1 MALNYNWQ
9 LIAEAGGSL
18 NGNTCNLRLYAKL
31 LWQSVSNNQS
41 GVAYESRL
49 YYGGSYFNTGSPS
62 SKSIAGTGVSGQ
74 SADASGNYNGGETTL
89 YTVSGTVTHNTNGN
103 ANISANASVNFG
115 PWGYSNSVSGSASLP
130 KINRVAVTNSVTGSD
145 IEQEFKVNY
154 TKYVNNY
161 QYKLRISI
169 PNVIALETIDYN
181 TSGEQFTLSQSTI
194 ENLYSRFTTTN
205 TFNLGFAVE
214 TWNGNTKLSAGNEKI
229 ISCKITG
236 NTPIFTDFEYND
248 INPTTLALTG
258 NSKYN
263 INGYSTIRV
272 LISQT
277 NKAIA
282 QKGATM
288 VKYQLMIG
296 SETKEIA
303 YSDTDDVYI
312 DLPNASIGEYKVY
325 AIDSRNNSTL
335 VTKLS
340 LKNIEYKP
348 LYIDKANS
356 NTERDEGGIGE
367 NVTLNYRGTI
377 WNDSFGQVNNAITIA
392 KYEFKKVSDN
402 VWITGTTNIT
412 PTISENS
419 LSFSGL
425 IRSNET
431 GYIFPVQDSYN
442 FRITLQDKLSTTIVE
457 LTPLPSGTPNISL
470 NKNGVGIMCD
480 YDENLGGDLQ
490 VGGEIFINSKKDEYS
505 TSEVKTNKVW
515 INGKPIYRKC
525 FYVSSFPNN
534 TSIWVATGISNIE
547 QVTYTG
553 GYGQN
558 TNEVIVINSAYN
570 TSYIDSLIY
579 ERAGT
584 NAGKIRVHTISNRSA
599 YSGYIWIEYTKTTD

>member
-9 LIAEAGGSL
+9 LIAEAGGTL
-18 NGNTCNLRLYAKL
+18 NGNTCNLRLYAKI
-31 LWQSVSNNQS
+31 LWQSVPNNQS

-62 SKSIAGTGVSGQ
+62 SKSIVGTGVSGQ

-89 YTVSGTVTHNTNGN
+89 YTVSGTVTHDTNGN
-103 ANISANASVNFG
+103 ANVSANASVNFG
-115 PWGYSNSVSGSASLP
+115 PWGYSNSVSGSESLP
-130 KINRVAVTNSVTGSD
+130 KINRVAITNSVTGSD

-161 QYKLRISI
+161 QYKLRITI
-169 PNVIALETIDYN
+169 PNVKNLETINYN
-181 TSGEQFTLSQSTI
+181 TSGQSFTLSQSTI
-194 ENLYSRFTTTN
+194 EELYNRYTTTN

-214 TWNGNTKLSAGNEKI
+214 TWNGNTKLSGGNEKVV
-229 ISCKITG
+229 SCKITG
-236 NTPIFTDFEYND
+236 ATPIFTDFDYND
-248 INPTTLALTG
+248 INSTTLALTG

-272 LISQT
+272 LISQS

-296 SETKEIA
+296 TETKEIA
-303 YSDTDDVYI
+303 YSDDSDVYL

-340 LKNIEYKP
+340 LRNINYEP
-348 LYIDKANS
+348 IYIDRGNS
-356 NTERDEGGIGE
+356 NTERDDGGIGE

-377 WNDSFGQVNNAITIA
+377 WNDNFGQVNNAITVS
-392 KYEFKKVSDN
+392 KYEFKKVNDSQ
-402 VWITGTTNIT
+402 WITGTTNIT
-412 PTISENS
+412 PTILENS

-480 YDENLGGDLQ
+480 YDESLGGLLQ
-490 VGGEIFINSKKDEYS
+490 VGGKIIGEDIYS
-505 TSEVKTNKVW
+505 TTNEILTNKKY
-515 INGKPIYRKC
+515 NGKSVYR
-525 FYVSSFPNN
+525 
-534 TSIWVATGISNIE
+534 
-547 QVTYTG
+547 
-553 GYGQN
+553 
-558 TNEVIVINSAYN
+558 
-570 TSYIDSLIY
+570 SYIDFSHSSTGTYTYNHNLGIETVVSINAKCTVSNQTISSHGY
-579 ERAGT
+579 RQMPMVNTSNGYMFGIDTIKTNSITT
-584 NAGKIRVHTISNRSA
+584 NAVGWSNNHA
-599 YSGYIWIEYTKTTD
+599 YIWLEYTKTTS

>member
-1 MALNYNWQ
+1 MATLNYNWQ

-18 NGNTCNLRLYAKL
+18 NGNACNLRLYAKI
-31 LWQSVSNNQS
+31 LWQSVPNNQS

-62 SKSIAGTGVSGQ
+62 SKSIVATGVSGQ
-74 SADASGNYNGGETTL
+74 SADASGTYNGGETTL
-89 YTVSGTVTHNTNGN
+89 YTVSGTVNHDTNGN
-103 ANISANASVNFG
+103 ANVSANATAVFG
-115 PWGYSNSVSGSASLP
+115 PWSYSNSVTGYASLP

-169 PNVIALETIDYN
+169 PAVIALETIDYN
-181 TSGEQFTLSQSTI
+181 TSDEAFTLSQSTI
-194 ENLYSRFTTTN
+194 EALYQRYTTTN

-214 TWNGNTKLSAGNEKI
+214 TWNGNTRLSTGNEKT

-236 NTPIFTDFEYND
+236 NTPIFTDFDYND

-272 LISQT
+272 LISQA
-277 NKAIA
+277 NKAVA

-288 VKYQLMIG
+288 SKYQLMIG
-296 SETKEIA
+296 NETKEIA
-303 YSDTDDVYI
+303 YSDDSDVYI

-325 AIDSRNNSTL
+325 AIDSRQNSTL

-340 LKNIEYKP
+340 LQNINYEP
-348 LYIDKANS
+348 LYIDRANS
-356 NTERDEGGIGE
+356 KTERDDGGIGE
-367 NVTLNYRGTI
+367 NVTLSYQGGI
-377 WNDSFGQVNNAITIA
+377 WNSSFGQVNNSITLA
-392 KYEFKKVSDN
+392 KYEFKKVSDSE
-402 VWITGTTNIT
+402 WITGSTNIT
-412 PTISENS
+412 PTVSENN
-419 LSFSGL
+419 LSFNGL

-442 FRITLQDKLSTTIVE
+442 FRITLQDKLSTTVVE

-480 YDENLGGDLQ
+480 YDESLGGDLQ
-490 VGGEIFINSKKDEYS
+490 VGGKK
-505 TSEVKTNKVW
+505 
-515 INGKPIYRKC
+515 
-525 FYVSSFPNN
+525 
-534 TSIWVATGISNIE
+534 
-547 QVTYTG
+547 
-553 GYGQN
+553 
-558 TNEVIVINSAYN
+558 
-570 TSYIDSLIY
+570 IDSDNLIY
-579 ERAGT
+579 ETGT
-584 NAGKIRVHTISNRSA
+584 SGNWTYIKYNNGISECWKNISGTVSVNTSWGTALYYGTVSAETFPTDLFIETPCITFQNVKGASLICMNSANASSSSTGDIQVVRTTSINASYTISIRA
-599 YSGYIWIEYTKTTD
+599 IGKWK

>member
-18 NGNTCNLRLYAKL
+18 NGNTCNLRLYAKI
-31 LWQSVSNNQS
+31 LWQSVPNNQS

-49 YYGGSYFNTGSPS
+49 YYGGSYFYTGSPS
-62 SKSIAGTGVSGQ
+62 SKSISGTGVSGQ
-74 SADASGNYNGGETTL
+74 SADASGTYNGGETTL
-89 YTVSGTVTHNTNGN
+89 YTVSGTVTHDTNGN
-103 ANISANASVNFG
+103 ANVSANATANFG
-115 PWGYSNSVSGSASLP
+115 PWSYSNSVTGSASLP
-130 KINRVAVTNSVTGSD
+130 KINRVAITNSVTGSD

-169 PNVIALETIDYN
+169 PNVGMLERLNYN
-181 TSGEQFTLSQSTI
+181 TSNEAFTLSQSTI
-194 ENLYSRFTTTN
+194 EALYQRYTTTN

-214 TWNGNTKLSAGNEKI
+214 TWNGNTRLSAGNEKT

-272 LISQT
+272 LISQA

-296 SETKEIA
+296 NETKEMA
-303 YSDTDDVYI
+303 YSDDSDVYI

-325 AIDSRNNSTL
+325 AIDSRQNSTL

-340 LKNIEYKP
+340 LQTINYEP
-348 LYIDKANS
+348 LYIDRANS
-356 NTERDEGGIGE
+356 KTERDEGGIGE
-367 NVTLNYRGTI
+367 DVTLSYQGGL
-377 WNDSFGQVNNAITIA
+377 WNNNFGQANNAITVA

-412 PTISENS
+412 PTISENT

-442 FRITLQDKLSTTIVE
+442 FRITLQDKLSTTVVE

-470 NKNGVGIMCD
+470 NRNGVGIMCD
-480 YDENLGGDLQ
+480 YDESLGGLLQ
-490 VGGEIFINSKKDEYS
+490 IGGEIYS
-505 TSEVKTNKVW
+505 SNNGTTLWTNPNPTSAMGTGTMTLSSYDYDMLE
-515 INGKPIYRKC
+515 I
-525 FYVSSFPNN
+525 FYVAHVSNERNIKSTRILKGYNFDLQINAESGSLYTRKFTHSN
-534 TSIWVATGISNIE
+534 DTSYSHSTGY
-547 QVTYTG
+547 VYTG
-553 GYGQN
+553 YSSGKTQTANVCVPILVKGY
-558 TNEVIVINSAYN
+558 
-570 TSYIDSLIY
+570 
-579 ERAGT
+579 
-584 NAGKIRVHTISNRSA
+584 KF
-599 YSGYIWIEYTKTTD
+599 